1 MPQFA
6 ASGQH
11 KKEHDEMHAGLE
23 KYHKYLQQCHK
34 SHNEWS
40 AARLRENMAFFEQ
53 TLFDHMDAEV
63 QTLGAD
69 SLRRAGWTLAEL
81 KTLPF

>member
-1 MPQFA
+1 MVSRA
-6 ASGQH
+6 AA
-11 KKEHDEMHAGLE
+11 D
-23 KYHKYLQQCHK
+23 KY
-34 SHNEWS
+34 
-40 AARLRENMAFFEQ
+40 AFFEQ

-81 KTLPF
+81 NTLPI